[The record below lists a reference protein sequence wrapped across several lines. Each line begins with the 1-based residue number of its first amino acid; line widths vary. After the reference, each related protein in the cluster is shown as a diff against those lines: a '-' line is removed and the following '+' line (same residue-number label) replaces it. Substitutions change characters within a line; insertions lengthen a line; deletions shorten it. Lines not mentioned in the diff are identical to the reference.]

1 MKLRF
6 KRDFQES
13 IFGDVSV
20 WVATGDNNVYKV
32 QENVLGNYVLIVT
45 PFDEAFKML
54 PDSKVYDAESKG
66 EAMDLAEA
74 MEK

>member
-6 KRDFQES
+6 KRDFEES

-20 WVATGDNNVYKV
+20 WVATGDKAVYKV
-32 QENVLGNYVLIVT
+32 QEQFLGDYALIVT

-74 MEK
+74 MEE